1 MAENSNRSLRR
12 ALLARGISR
21 RYIPQTRLA
30 QLAAYAAGITLLFG
44 LLLLV
49 LRWTGA
55 NAAGIG
61 FAQWWFSATRI
72 VFFFL
77 LFLLLV
83 RWIRQRFLWSLRRR
97 LLVTYF
103 FIGVIPIV
111 LLAVLA
117 GTAFYFIGNQYAAS
131 IVSADLHAEL
141 NALRVGANMLA
152 GEAAI
157 GKNPG
162 ALADSPA
169 WRSFRAQFP
178 TTELALWEGS
188 NPTHV
193 LSAPGAPGFA
203 RPDWAK
209 EDRQIIANDGGR
221 LYLRVI
227 KHFQRGGVPAL
238 LVASESIDR
247 ALLDRTARNTGLVRF
262 SDSSQVSSQVDFNIE
277 DSSTSA
283 PAQTQPRQ
291 RRPQIVLS
299 PVEGGSLPNPAFG
312 WDTERT
318 FGSLVGTV
326 DWDDGDTSTAL
337 LQVRT
342 RGSVLYSRLFRGLAG
357 YGTFLAFF
365 LAAIAIAFAIIEIV
379 ALMLGLGLSRT
390 VTKSISNLYRA
401 TQRIKG
407 GDFSHR
413 IHVEGRDQLAELQ
426 RSFNAMTEDIE
437 RLVLEQKEKER
448 MQGELAIAQEVQ
460 DQLFPHSAEG
470 LPTLEVH
477 GICKPARTVSGDY
490 YDFLPFGAGKLG
502 IAVGDISGKGISAA
516 LMMATVHSAVR
527 AYERLG
533 RAALPAFTHAAA
545 VPGGENA
552 ALMAHATQSPASA
565 LALLNRHLYE
575 STPMEKY
582 ATLFLGIYDEAL
594 RTMTYA
600 NGGHL
605 PPYIVSFDG
614 TVRKLDA
621 TSGLMVGLFDKPKYE
636 DASIALHP
644 GDVFVAFSDGVIEPE
659 NDFGEFGTERLLEI
673 VRAHQRAPLPRLSD
687 EVIQAVQ
694 DWIGAGE
701 QPDDITLVLAR
712 AR

>member
-1 MAENSNRSLRR
+1 MTEHSNRSLRR
-12 ALLARGISR
+12 ILLARGISR
-21 RYIPQTRLA
+21 RFIPQTRLA
-30 QLAAYAAGITLLFG
+30 QLAGYAAGITLLFG
-44 LLLLV
+44 LLLLG
-49 LRWTGA
+49 LRWSGA

-61 FAQWWFSATRI
+61 FAQWWFNAGRI
-72 VFFFL
+72 VTGVL
-77 LFLLLV
+77 LFALLI
-83 RWIRQRFLWSLRRR
+83 RWFRQRFLWSLRRR

-111 LLAVLA
+111 LLVVLA
-117 GTAFYFIGNQYAAS
+117 GTAFYLIGNQYAAS
-131 IVSADLHAEL
+131 VVSADLHGEL

-152 GEAAI
+152 GEASI
-157 GKNPG
+157 GKKPG

-169 WRSFRAQFP
+169 WRTFRAQFP
-178 TTELALWEGS
+178 TTEIALWEG
-188 NPTHV
+188 TDAQHV
-193 LSAPGAPGFA
+193 LSAPDPPTFA
-203 RPDWAK
+203 RPTWAK
-209 EDRQIIANDGGR
+209 EDRQIVANDNGK

-238 LVASESIDR
+238 LVASESLDR
-247 ALLDRTARNTGLVRF
+247 TLLDRTARNTGLVRF
-262 SDSSQVSSQVDFNIE
+262 SDSSQVSSQVDFNVE
-277 DSSTSA
+277 DSSASA
-283 PAQTQPRQ
+283 PAPTQSRQLRPR
-291 RRPQIVLS
+291 IVLS

-326 DWDDGDTSTAL
+326 DWDDGDLGTAL

-357 YGTFLAFF
+357 WGVG
-365 LAAIAIAFAIIEIV
+365 IAIVLAIVAIVFAIIEII
-379 ALMLGLGLSRT
+379 ALSLGLGLSRT
-390 VTKSISNLYRA
+390 ITRSISNLYRA
-401 TQRIKG
+401 TLRIKG

-437 RLVLEQKEKER
+437 RLILTQKEKER

-470 LPTLEVH
+470 LPTLELH
-477 GICKPARTVSGDY
+477 GICRPARTVSGDY
-490 YDFLPFGAGKLG
+490 YDFLPFGEGKLG

-545 VPGGENA
+545 APGGENA

-575 STPMEKY
+575 TTPMEKY
-582 ATLFLGIYDEAL
+582 ATLFLGIYDEPQ

-605 PPYIVSFDG
+605 PPYIVSADG
-614 TVRKLDA
+614 SVRKLDA
-621 TSGLMVGLFDKPKYE
+621 ASGLMVGLFPKPKYE
-636 DASIALHP
+636 DASIALRP

-673 VRAHQRAPLPRLSD
+673 VRAHQRAPLARMSE
-687 EVIQAVQ
+687 EVLQAVQ